1 MSLWQ
6 RLKYMPI
13 LMALGI
19 GLSVNN
25 SRAVVEALFHH
36 ETGFTRTP
44 KHGVKRAGE
53 SVARKRYRAAVNFQ
67 PLVELGLAAYMTYG
81 IVFVLEREVYY
92 SLPFLFLFQAGF
104 GYVGL
109 MSVWEGLR
117 ETWGRL
123 RIPAAA
129 QADVDA

>member
-1 MSLWQ
+1 M
-6 RLKYMPI
+6 
-13 LMALGI
+13 
-19 GLSVNN
+19 
-25 SRAVVEALFHH
+25 
-36 ETGFTRTP
+36 
-44 KHGVKRAGE
+44 
-53 SVARKRYRAAVNFQ
+53 
-67 PLVELGLAAYMTYG
+67 
-81 IVFVLEREVYY
+81 LEREVYY

-109 MSVWEGLR
+109 KSVWEGLR